1 MFFFAPS
8 PKFLAKIFTLLH
20 NFALRKFKENAMND
34 FFHFLANNF
43 RKAKDGDRFFFT
55 HTNQQGSFTRAARKK
70 NQEQPEVFP

>member
-1 MFFFAPS
+1 
-8 PKFLAKIFTLLH
+8 
-20 NFALRKFKENAMND
+20 MND

-70 NQEQPEVFP
+70 LINRTLAGIICDNTDIGKTIF